1 MSALEQM
8 RLFPL
13 NLPVEDK
20 SLMTTLISMNQEREA
35 KLVLT
40 KVAASQIDLT
50 DILTQ
55 AASVETG

>member
-1 MSALEQM
+1 M

-13 NLPVEDK
+13 HLPVEDK
-20 SLMTTLISMNQEREA
+20 SLMTTLISMNREREA